1 MQIRILGYKDAL
13 AYQSLRLQGLQ
24 INPES
29 FSSSYKEEAKWTLED
44 FEKRLTPQG
53 YVFTLGAFKEDQ
65 LVGIVTFQ
73 QELKEKLKHKGSI
86 SGMYIDFEFRN
97 QGIAHALLDELFLL
111 IQKLEGL
118 EQVQLSVVTTNQ
130 TAIRLYESFGFKQYA
145 MERRALK
152 VAGNYLDEVFM
163 VKYLNK

>member
-13 AYQSLRLQGLQ
+13 AYQTLRLQGLQ

-29 FSSSYKEEAKWTLED
+29 FSSSYKEVKKWTIED

-53 YVFTLGAFKEDQ
+53 YHFTLGAFKDNM

-73 QELKEKLKHKGSI
+73 QHLQEKLKHKGTI
-86 SGMYIDFEFRN
+86 SGMYVDIDFRN
-97 QGIAHALLDELFLL
+97 QGIARALLEHLFQL

-118 EQVQLSVVTTNQ
+118 EQVQLSVTATNE
-130 TAIRLYESFGFKQYA
+130 TAICLYESFGFEQYA
-145 MERRALK
+145 LEKRALK
-152 VAGNYLDEVFM
+152 VAVNYLDEAFM
-163 VKYLNK
+163 VKYI